1 MPRAAQTA
9 RAAAPGT
16 VRALIRRV
24 AGRFRRARLHFG
36 HGTGN
41 ARDEAAWLVGHVA
54 GLAPDALAAHL
65 DEPLAAATVEKVRAL
80 AEQRIQTRQPLA
92 YLLHEAWFAGL
103 RFYVD
108 ARVIVPRSLI
118 AEFIEERFRP
128 WVEPGRVRR
137 VLDLCTGSGCIAV
150 ALARAFPAARVDA
163 SDISAAALEV
173 ARINVERHGL
183 GERIRLIQSDLFS
196 ALPGERYDLIA
207 TNPPYVAAAEMETL
221 PEEYRHEPELALV
234 SGASGLDAVTRILA
248 AAPAHLH
255 PDGILV
261 AEVGN
266 SCAALQETFP
276 DLPFIWLSTASGDD
290 SVFLLTAEEWNQ
302 RRAIFRENT

>member
-9 RAAAPGT
+9 RAAAPRT
-16 VRALIRRV
+16 VRALIRWA
-24 AGRFRRARLHFG
+24 AGRFRRARLHYG

-54 GLAPDALAAHL
+54 GFAPDALAAHL
-65 DEPLAAATVEKVRAL
+65 DEPLAAATVETVRAL
-80 AEQRIQTRQPLA
+80 TEQRIQTRQPLA

-128 WVEPGRVRR
+128 WVGRVRR
-137 VLDLCTGSGCIAV
+137 VLDLCTGSGCMAV

-173 ARINVERHGL
+173 ARINVEHHGL
-183 GERIRLIQSDLFS
+183 SERIQLIHRPVQRPPQASVTTD
-196 ALPGERYDLIA
+196 RYQ
-207 TNPPYVAAAEMETL
+207 PPYVAAAEMETL
-221 PEEYRHEPELALV
+221 PEEYRHEPGGARFRARG
-234 SGASGLDAVTRILA
+234 SSMPSRASRGPGASPSRWDPGGRGGQQLRA
-248 AAPAHLH
+248 
-255 PDGILV
+255 
-261 AEVGN
+261 
-266 SCAALQETFP
+266 QTFP
-276 DLPFIWLSTASGDD
+276 ITVYLAQHG
-290 SVFLLTAEEWNQ
+290 E
-302 RRAIFRENT
+302 RR

>member
-9 RAAAPGT
+9 RAAAPRT
-16 VRALIRRV
+16 VRALIRWA
-24 AGRFRRARLHFG
+24 AGRFRRARLHYG

-54 GLAPDALAAHL
+54 GFAPDALAAHL
-65 DEPLAAATVEKVRAL
+65 DEPLAAATVETVRAL
-80 AEQRIQTRQPLA
+80 TEQRIQTRQPLA

-128 WVEPGRVRR
+128 WVGRVRR
-137 VLDLCTGSGCIAV
+137 VLDLCTGSGCMAV

-173 ARINVERHGL
+173 ARINVEHHGL
-183 GERIRLIQSDLFS
+183 SERIQLIQSDLFS
-196 ALPGERYDLIA
+196 ALPGERYDLIV

-302 RRAIFRENT
+302 RRTIFRDNT